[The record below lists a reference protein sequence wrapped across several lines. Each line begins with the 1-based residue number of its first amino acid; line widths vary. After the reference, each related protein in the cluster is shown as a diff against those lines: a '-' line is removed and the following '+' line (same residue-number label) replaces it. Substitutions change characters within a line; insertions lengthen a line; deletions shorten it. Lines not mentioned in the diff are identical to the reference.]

1 LTKEELEGLIFK
13 EELTRMG
20 HVISRKWRL
29 SSFNFSLLE
38 NNKDE
43 LMELRGLLTKEG
55 FSDAT
60 EAEIV
65 GLEGMGRLRGK

>member
-1 LTKEELEGLIFK
+1 VTKEELEGPIFK

-43 LMELRGLLTKEG
+43 LTGLRGLLTKEG